1 MKRFDLSKFNSNMA
15 RLKGNFKDFFKHFIS
30 SLDFNM
36 KNPALQRLQF
46 GDEDEREAEA
56 LFDFSLNHSL

>member
-15 RLKGNFKDFFKHFIS
+15 RLKGNYRTFTHFIS